1 MPDVRPQMLNEEL
14 PFRYPV
20 PEYQAGVQ
28 GNVLLRLF
36 VDSSGRVVPDSTRLV
51 EPSGHGALDRAALLG
66 ASQLQFR
73 PARRSGIPI
82 PVSLLFPVHFR
93 HPGAPPLRGDSL

>member
-1 MPDVRPQMLNEEL
+1 MPDERPRILNDEL

-36 VDSSGRVVPDSTRLV
+36 VDTTGRVVPDSTRLV
-51 EPSGHGALDRAALLG
+51 EPSGNGALDSAALRG
-66 ASQLQFR
+66 ASLLQFR
-73 PARRSGIPI
+73 AARRGGMPI

-93 HPGAPPLRGDSL
+93 HPGGNPLRGDSL